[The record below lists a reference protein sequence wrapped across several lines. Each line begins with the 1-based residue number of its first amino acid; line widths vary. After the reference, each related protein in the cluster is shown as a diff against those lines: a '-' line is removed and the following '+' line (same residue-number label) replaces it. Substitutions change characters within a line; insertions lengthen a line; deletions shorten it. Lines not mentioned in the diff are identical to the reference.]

1 LSVLSDINETVIYS
15 GLFDF
20 FPAVL
25 LWSRQSSWNQSVYA
39 RSEIKQYRQQIF
51 HIKLTEINN
60 GLNRSM

>member
-20 FPAVL
+20 FLAVL

-60 GLNRSM
+60 VLNRSM